1 MAKLHKVESRTK
13 CAGIFFMPRQG
24 KLRCIT
30 TKKMYLCNNEGLHL
44 AHLTAFSTMN
54 KHVRAQSVETQ
65 YIASKRH
72 TQIFMTLLV
81 GDVMY
86 HVPTM
91 LNSLFVMI

>member
-1 MAKLHKVESRTK
+1 MCRH
-13 CAGIFFMPRQG
+13 IFYAETR
-24 KLRCIT
+24 LT
-30 TKKMYLCNNEGLHL
+30 SLYYNKKMYLCNNEGLHL

-72 TQIFMTLLV
+72 TRIFMTFLV

>member
-1 MAKLHKVESRTK
+1 
-13 CAGIFFMPRQG
+13 
-24 KLRCIT
+24 
-30 TKKMYLCNNEGLHL
+30 
-44 AHLTAFSTMN
+44 MN

-72 TQIFMTLLV
+72 TRIFMTFLV